1 MKQGKRKGSKRIKK
15 EDMLA
20 SVVEFFNQD
29 RKRAFNY
36 KQVAHGVGAT
46 TTPQKQMVF
55 QLLEGMAEQN
65 FLIEVSPGKY
75 KANSR
80 GTEVIGRLPS
90 WMVMSASLCTSL
102 FKISSFAG
110 RHSSPSPSVM
120 PCMRWTATG

>member
-46 TTPQKQMVF
+46 TTPQKQ
-55 QLLEGMAEQN
+55 
-65 FLIEVSPGKY
+65 I
-75 KANSR
+75 
-80 GTEVIGRLPS
+80 
-90 WMVMSASLCTSL
+90 
-102 FKISSFAG
+102 
-110 RHSSPSPSVM
+110 
-120 PCMRWTATG
+120 

>member
-80 GTEVIGRLPS
+80 GTAQRARCRRRGGRD
-90 WMVMSASLCTSL
+90 CR
-102 FKISSFAG
+102 KD
-110 RHSSPSPSVM
+110 SPNICRNVGGAETFCIPAD
-120 PCMRWTATG
+120 R